1 MKEQKEICSICE
13 GDFDLAGEGGI
24 TGDLGMLPVAF
35 CPFCLSGVTDLAEQL
50 REGDLEMEHTVRN
63 EIRNFILWYFH
74 QNENEA
80 TDTAK
85 RLYDGLDTFMDEVYS
100 E

>member
-13 GDFDLAGEGGI
+13 CDFDLLGEGGI

-50 REGDLEMEHTVRN
+50 MEGEEMDIELARYIASYVNEELERN
-63 EIRNFILWYFH
+63 NNINRNTIMYAVDAF
-74 QNENEA
+74 NGGA
-80 TDTAK
+80 
-85 RLYDGLDTFMDEVYS
+85 R
-100 E
+100 

>member
-1 MKEQKEICSICE
+1 
-13 GDFDLAGEGGI
+13 
-24 TGDLGMLPVAF
+24 
-35 CPFCLSGVTDLAEQL
+35 
-50 REGDLEMEHTVRN
+50 MEHTAGN

-85 RLYDGLDTFMDEVYS
+85 KLYDGLDTFMDEVYS

>member
-13 GDFDLAGEGGI
+13 GDFDLDGEGGI

-50 REGDLEMEHTVRN
+50 MEGEEMDIELARYIASYVNEELERN
-63 EIRNFILWYFH
+63 NSIDRNTIMYAVDAF
-74 QNENEA
+74 NGGA
-80 TDTAK
+80 
-85 RLYDGLDTFMDEVYS
+85 R
-100 E
+100 

>member
-13 GDFDLAGEGGI
+13 GDFDLDGEGGI

-50 REGDLEMEHTVRN
+50 REGEEMDRELARYIASYVNEELERN
-63 EIRNFILWYFH
+63 NSIDRNTIMYAVDSF
-74 QNENEA
+74 NGGA
-80 TDTAK
+80 
-85 RLYDGLDTFMDEVYS
+85 R
-100 E
+100 